1 MNTMINSRLPVMD
14 EETTP
19 TLPTCLGEAMA
30 LVLKVEEEGH
40 PSELADWLAH
50 HPDMAGDLADF
61 LAGQRHIR
69 QSASAGLS
77 HHGYGGPNVS
87 GLEIQEEIGRG
98 GMGVV
103 YRAFDRIL
111 KRTVAVKCVLTSQLT
126 CEKDLAR
133 FRFEA
138 ESAAR
143 LDHPAIVPVH
153 SFGEIDGQPFLVM
166 KLMEGGSLASLLRGL
181 TPGQLLPPQEA
192 ARLVRDI
199 ALGVQHAHDRGLLH
213 RDLKPANILLD
224 AEGVPH
230 VADFGLA
237 IALQNTAS
245 VHQSGSM
252 AGTASYMAP
261 EQVNGDCG
269 LTTSVDIHALG
280 AILYELLAGQPPFGR
295 DEWLVTIQR
304 VRDDPAPS
312 LVRFRP
318 NLPKDL
324 ETICL
329 RCLEKEPRDRYPSA
343 MHLAEDLNRFIEG
356 DPVMAHR
363 RGHISDV
370 AKALARRR
378 NTESM
383 TSWPGFFMAAKSLLI
398 TQAMVQAV
406 VLSNISPWWAYA
418 ALGLH
423 FAGWICLYWWFLVK
437 RAHDVS
443 PVERISSGLQLG
455 NMLACFSLVPAH
467 IAMHGSNLLPIYP
480 PLTTVFGLSIF
491 AHGATHWGR
500 LYVVGT
506 YLMAVA
512 AMLPLVPMNYWPTA
526 HGLLHA
532 AALVWM
538 GFRHRQFN
546 MESQVIAKTRPGASR
561 LTGT

>member
-1 MNTMINSRLPVMD
+1 MNTMTDCRRAEID
-14 EETTP
+14 ETIP
-19 TLPTCLGEAMA
+19 TLPAGLAEAMA
-30 LVLKVEEEGH
+30 LVLKAEEEGH

-50 HPDMAGDLADF
+50 HPEMAGDLADF

-69 QSASAGLS
+69 QSAAEVPG
-77 HHGYGGPNVS
+77 HHAFHGGPNVH
-87 GLEIQEEIGRG
+87 GLEILEEIGRG

-111 KRTVAVKCVLTSQLT
+111 KRTVAVKCVLTSQMT

-153 SFGEIDGQPFLVM
+153 SFGEIDGQPYLVM

-181 TPGQLLPPQEA
+181 TPGQLLPPHEA

-224 AEGVPH
+224 SEGVPH

-237 IALQNTAS
+237 ITLQSSAS

-261 EQVNGDCG
+261 EQVTGDSG

-280 AILYELLAGQPPFGR
+280 SILFEMLSGQPPFGR
-295 DEWLVTIQR
+295 DDWLVTIQR

-343 MHLAEDLNRFIEG
+343 LHLAEDLNRFLEG
-356 DPVMAHR
+356 DAIVAHR
-363 RGHISDV
+363 RGSISDV

-378 NTESM
+378 NTQSM
-383 TSWPGFFMAAKSLLI
+383 TSWPGCFFAAKSLLI
-398 TQAMVQAV
+398 SQALVQAV
-406 VLSNISPWWAYA
+406 VLSNLNPWWAYA

-423 FAGWICLYWWFLVK
+423 FAGWIVLYWWFLVK
-437 RAHDVS
+437 RAYDIS
-443 PVERISSGLQLG
+443 PVERNSAALQLG
-455 NMLACFSLVPAH
+455 TMLACFSLVPAH
-467 IAMHGSNLLPIYP
+467 IMLHGRDLLPIYP
-480 PLTTVFGLSIF
+480 PLTTVFGISIF

-500 LYVVGT
+500 LYLAGL
-506 YLMAVA
+506 YLLVTA
-512 AMLPLVPMNYWPTA
+512 ALMPLVPPLYWPAT
-526 HGLLHA
+526 HGLMHGA
-532 AALVWM
+532 TLVWM
-538 GFRHRQFN
+538 GLRLREFDL
-546 MESQVIAKTRPGASR
+546 ESQQMAKSKSGMSR
-561 LTGT
+561 LSQP